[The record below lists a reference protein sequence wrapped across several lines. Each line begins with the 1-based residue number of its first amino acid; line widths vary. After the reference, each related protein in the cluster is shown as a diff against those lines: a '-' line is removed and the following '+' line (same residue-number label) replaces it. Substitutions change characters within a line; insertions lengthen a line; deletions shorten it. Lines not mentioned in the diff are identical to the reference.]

1 MSDPKPDR
9 ILAEESD
16 NPWVKLILWSNED
29 PVRPANRWNGFMKY
43 LVEERRSF
51 LQTLNVT
58 EERLL
63 GFKKDWGIDSAE
75 LRRASPLSGD
85 ELEYVKN
92 LFPID
97 TNFSQLL
104 SDITIDNL
112 IFRTELS
119 FAGAFFA
126 QSISFQNCHFKRPV
140 DFYGASFNFV
150 ATFSGST
157 FSKEVKFG
165 DAQFRVPALFDRVTF
180 CREVNF
186 CWLQNDNNFQAG
198 FSEAIFKKMTP
209 VFHGRNFHP
218 ACDFHGVTWPKIPKR
233 DDALQTHN
241 TIETALEN
249 LKISSESLGEKSK
262 TWEDVVEP
270 LKQALKSLEEV
281 LIIGGSALKPLEEV
295 AKAIKD
301 ALQTPS
307 EVLSSDDVVLGH
319 LEDASKCLED
329 ILQNPLNTLL
339 NHISSYEY
347 IRTQAEHI
355 GQLELRK
362 EMIRRELACRAEL
375 AEPSIERYLRKADG
389 WICDHG
395 TSIGRPAFALLCIW
409 GFTFAAWRGWAAQE
423 AAVTTWDVFYHTG
436 GRMVPFVGGHAYVE
450 EHTLKALRAA
460 PHVLHFLSA
469 MAAILSPLLLF
480 LMALALRLKFRMSV

>member
-218 ACDFHGVTWPKIPKR
+218 AWDFHGVTWPKIPKR
-233 DDALQTHN
+233 NGDKKTQD
-241 TIETALEN
+241 TIE
-249 LKISSESLGEKSK
+249 
-262 TWEDVVEP
+262 D
-270 LKQALKSLEEV
+270 
-281 LIIGGSALKPLEEV
+281 
-295 AKAIKD
+295 
-301 ALQTPS
+301 
-307 EVLSSDDVVLGH
+307 
-319 LEDASKCLED
+319 
-329 ILQNPLNTLL
+329 TLL
-339 NHISSYEY
+339 YHITSYEY
-347 IRTQAEHI
+347 ICTQAENI

-362 EMIRRELACRAEL
+362 EMIRQELACRAEL
-375 AEPSIERYLRKADG
+375 AEPSFERYLRKAYG

-395 TSIGRPAFALLCIW
+395 TSIGRPALALLCIW
-409 GFTFAAWRGWAAQE
+409 GFTFLAWRGWAAQE
-423 AAVTTWDVFYHTG
+423 AAVTTWDVLYHTG